1 MSEQEEKLLNLIQQY
16 KAATGIISVV
26 EDYTGVSINQ
36 PTRKRPVCDARQI
49 AMYLIKQNTGLT
61 LMQTARLCGLGT
73 HAAAWHACRQVPL
86 YLETDRAYREK
97 YGDLINF
104 N

>member
-49 AMYLIKQNTGLT
+49 AM
-61 LMQTARLCGLGT
+61 
-73 HAAAWHACRQVPL
+73 
-86 YLETDRAYREK
+86 
-97 YGDLINF
+97 
-104 N
+104 